1 MAIHFHQQIAARARH
16 KLFEHVERG
25 FRLRLENLEGEHTAL
40 TVHFD
45 LVLVRQ
51 RFQLRTGQLLAQY
64 AAIHVIAAL
73 DRRLAATH
81 GLHHR
86 ARKHDAVMRRRTLR
100 IRAEDQL
107 RRDADH
113 QEGFALKSHRH
124 ARLHELRKVDL
135 AAVLFRQKHG
145 ALRIQQPERLHQAGQ
160 NLLNLI

>member
-1 MAIHFHQQIAARARH
+1 MNA
-16 KLFEHVERG
+16 VS
-25 FRLRLENLEGEHTAL
+25 EGEHTAL
-40 TVHFD
+40 TVHLD

-51 RFQLRTGQLLAQY
+51 RFQLRTGQLLAQH

-86 ARKHDAVMRRRTLR
+86 ARKHDAVVRRRTLR

-113 QEGFALKSHRH
+113 QEGFAHRH

>member
-1 MAIHFHQQIAARARH
+1 MLLRNTTVWRSISTSRVAARARH

-40 TVHFD
+40 AVHLD

-51 RFQLRTGQLLAQY
+51 RFQLRTGQLLAQH

-86 ARKHDAVMRRRTLR
+86 ARKHDAVVRRAPCASA
-100 IRAEDQL
+100 AEDQL

-113 QEGFALKSHRH
+113 QEGFALKGHRMP
-124 ARLHELRKVDL
+124 A
-135 AAVLFRQKHG
+135 
-145 ALRIQQPERLHQAGQ
+145 P
-160 NLLNLI
+160 